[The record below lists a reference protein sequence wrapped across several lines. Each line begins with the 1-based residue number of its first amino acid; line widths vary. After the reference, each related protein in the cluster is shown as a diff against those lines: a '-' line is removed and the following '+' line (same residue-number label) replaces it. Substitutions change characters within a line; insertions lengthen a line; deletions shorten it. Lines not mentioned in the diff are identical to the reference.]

1 MKRKNPYTLDKDFD
15 EKEEKEE
22 TKETPKEEKKE
33 EVKSLFVIKNYIQ
46 TGGLFAG
53 STDAMKPS
61 GLFNNN

>member
-33 EVKSLFVIKNYIQ
+33 EVKSLFVIKNYI
-46 TGGLFAG
+46 
-53 STDAMKPS
+53 
-61 GLFNNN
+61 